1 MNSDYN
7 NVKKFPKNK
16 PNINSWDSAYYMKL
30 QKEKMK
36 NTNYPKGKNYHSS
49 YQPNNEEEE
58 KEEEEEEE

>member
-16 PNINSWDSAYYMKL
+16 PNINSWDSAYNMKS

-49 YQPNNEEEE
+49 
-58 KEEEEEEE
+58 